1 MPIPSKIIDIIGVP
15 SDLGANIE
23 GALMGPATLRTA
35 GLHKKLQATGWQTN
49 DTGDIYIPNRFNLHK
64 DKLANKHLKAIQQIA
79 TDLKAQVLSSFH
91 YGNTPLI
98 LGGDHSISIGS
109 LSALAEFHQNKKIG
123 LIWVD
128 THADINTPTSSPSGN
143 IHGMPISILLKN
155 GFKELTDLFPTKSID
170 AKNIVLIGLRDVDAI
185 EKTLLK
191 TSGVHFYTMRD
202 IDERGIQ
209 QILAEIN
216 TTIFNSLEGIHVSFD
231 LDVMDPLQVPGVS
244 TPVPGGLTLREAH
257 LLLELLH
264 ENNTIL
270 SADFVELNP
279 FNDIQGQSAKMATE
293 LICSLFGKAI
303 I

>member
-1 MPIPSKIIDIIGVP
+1 MSQKIIDIIGVP
-15 SDLGANIE
+15 SDLGANME
-23 GALMGPATLRTA
+23 GASMGPAALRTA
-35 GLHKKLQATGWQTN
+35 GIHQKLQNIGFQTN
-49 DTGDIYIPNRFNLHK
+49 DTGDIYIPNRHNLSK
-64 DKLANKHLKAIQQIA
+64 DKQANKHLSVIHQISK
-79 TDLKAQVLSSFH
+79 DIKAQVLSSFH
-91 YGNTPLI
+91 CGNTPLI

-109 LSALAEFHQNKKIG
+109 LSAVCDFHQHKNIG
-123 LIWVD
+123 LIWID
-128 THADINTPTSSPSGN
+128 THADINTPESSPSGN

-155 GFKELTDLFPTKSID
+155 GFTELTNLFPPNSIP

-209 QILAEIN
+209 QILSEIN
-216 TTIFNSLEGIHVSFD
+216 NTIFKELDGIHVSFD